1 MPPILEADNLVKKY
15 GEPAAV
21 AGISFEVEEGEVFGL
36 LGPNGA
42 GKTTTI
48 SMLTGVLEP
57 TSGTARIGGHDILE
71 EPTEVKRIN
80 GLVPQDLA
88 LYPTLSAR
96 TNLQFF
102 GRIYGLR
109 GKELRERV
117 DDVLEVVA
125 LTDRADEP
133 IEKYSGGMKRRVN
146 IAAGLVHQPRL
157 LFLDEPTVGV
167 DPQSRNHIF
176 ESVQRLNRERRM
188 SIIYTSHYMEEVELL
203 CNRVAIVDQGRII
216 ALDTIRNLIAML
228 GGGVIQL
235 GLERL
240 DDEHAGGHPGA
251 AGRQRAVRSWRR
263 RRRPTARRRGAGH
276 CGPTP
281 TARAGAGQDRDA
293 SGARTR
299 SSRSSATSTS
309 GTSPSP
315 RSRSS
320 SPTSRASSSISPAR
334 SCASSGKAVS
344 TPMLSIAWKD
354 LLILFKDRN
363 ALVGA
368 FLLPIVFIVVY
379 LGVSGLSGG
388 GWRG

>member
-15 GEPAAV
+15 GDLVAV
-21 AGISFEVEEGEVFGL
+21 DGVSFEVEEGEVFGL

-48 SMLTGVLEP
+48 SMLTGILEP

-71 EPTEVKRIN
+71 DAVAAKRIN

-109 GKELRERV
+109 GKELKGRV
-117 DDVLEVVA
+117 DDVLEIVA
-125 LTDRADEP
+125 LTDRADEA
-133 IEKYSGGMKRRVN
+133 IETYSGGMKRRIN

-176 ESVQRLNRERRM
+176 ESVLRLNRERQM

-216 ALDTIRNLIAML
+216 ALDTIRNLVAML

-235 GLERL
+235 GVKRIDDELLTAIRALPAVNVAHEVAPPAPPSATHGEVPAVAGPASPEERL
-240 DDEHAGGHPGA
+240 IKIESK
-251 AGRQRAVRSWRR
+251 RS
-263 RRRPTARRRGAGH
+263 
-276 CGPTP
+276 
-281 TARAGAGQDRDA
+281 QD
-293 SGARTR
+293 
-299 SSRSSATSTS
+299 
-309 GTSPSP
+309 
-315 RSRSS
+315 
-320 SPTSRASSSISPAR
+320 
-334 SCASSGKAVS
+334 
-344 TPMLSIAWKD
+344 
-354 LLILFKDRN
+354 
-363 ALVGA
+363 ALVQVIGYLNDRGIA
-368 FLLPIVFIVVY
+368 FTSVKIFDPNLESVF
-379 LGVSGLSGG
+379 LHLTGKRL
-388 GWRG
+388 RE

>member
-1 MPPILEADNLVKKY
+1 MPHILEADHLVKKY
-15 GEPAAV
+15 GETLAV
-21 AGISFEVEEGEVFGL
+21 DGISFEVEEGEVFGL

-57 TSGTARIGGHDILE
+57 TSGTARIGGHDLLT
-71 EPTEVKRIN
+71 EPAEVKRVN

-96 TNLQFF
+96 SNLQFF

-109 GKELRERV
+109 GRELRERV
-117 DDVLEVVA
+117 DDVLAIVA
-125 LTDRADEP
+125 LADRADEA

-176 ESVQRLNRERRM
+176 ESVQRLNRERQM

-216 ALDTIRNLIAML
+216 ALDTIRNLVAML

-235 GLERL
+235 GLERI
-240 DDEHAGGHPGA
+240 DDELLAAIRALPAVTGASRVAPPAPAGATDGGA
-251 AGRQRAVRSWRR
+251 AA
-263 RRRPTARRRGAGH
+263 
-276 CGPTP
+276 
-281 TARAGAGQDRDA
+281 AGAEPAPSALLKIETRRSQD
-293 SGARTR
+293 
-299 SSRSSATSTS
+299 
-309 GTSPSP
+309 
-315 RSRSS
+315 
-320 SPTSRASSSISPAR
+320 
-334 SCASSGKAVS
+334 
-344 TPMLSIAWKD
+344 
-354 LLILFKDRN
+354 
-363 ALVGA
+363 ALVQVIGYLNERDIA
-368 FLLPIVFIVVY
+368 FTSIEIFEPNLESVF
-379 LGVSGLSGG
+379 LHLTGKKL
-388 GWRG
+388 RE